1 MNAAPFGGSMALTPD
16 PPYVAL
22 SVPIGISAIQWFDD
36 ESDLPL
42 VYSFAYAPNP
52 APGTAVATSL
62 GREGISPVGAWEAP
76 IVGNWTL
83 VLTVKDTFGASA
95 VRAPRPP
102 LSPPCHCPTWEEV
115 PQSLSD
121 PLPNLGKRSL
131 SHLVSHCPTWEE
143 VPQSLSEPL
152 PNLGR
157 GPSVTM

>member
-102 LSPPCHCPTWEEV
+102 LSPPATA
-115 PQSLSD
+115 Q
-121 PLPNLGKRSL
+121 LGKRSL
-131 SHLVSHCPTWEE
+131 SHYVSSLNPRGPESHHLRSVSHLVS
-143 VPQSLSEPL
+143 SLNP
-152 PNLGR
+152 
-157 GPSVTM
+157 